1 VSDTG
6 EKEDGARTS
15 RWSDEPRKEQ
25 EMITTEELIQRD
37 QAEEDLIAWLE
48 AKSTQE
54 LRQFLAGSW
63 MASLLSPE
71 NIEELYE
78 EQEMI
83 AAQER
88 APRGSA
94 EEDVKAWTQA
104 TSTLELSQFLAS
116 PWVASLL
123 SDEAIEELSQELEQ
137 REAVPL
143 EVGLD

>member
-1 VSDTG
+1 
-6 EKEDGARTS
+6 
-15 RWSDEPRKEQ
+15 
-25 EMITTEELIQRD
+25 MITAEEIAQRD
-37 QAEEDLIAWLE
+37 KAEEDLIAWLE

-54 LRQFLAGSW
+54 FRQFLAGSW
-63 MASLLSPE
+63 MACLLSPE

-94 EEDVKAWTQA
+94 QEEVKAWIQA
-104 TSTLELSQFLAS
+104 KSTLELSQFLTS

-123 SDEAIEELSQELEQ
+123 SDEAIEELEQEIEQ
-137 REAVPL
+137 REASPL

>member
-1 VSDTG
+1 
-6 EKEDGARTS
+6 
-15 RWSDEPRKEQ
+15 
-25 EMITTEELIQRD
+25 
-37 QAEEDLIAWLE
+37 
-48 AKSTQE
+48 
-54 LRQFLAGSW
+54 

-78 EQEMI
+78 EQELI
-83 AAQER
+83 AAQQR

-94 EEDVKAWTQA
+94 DEEVKAWIETK
-104 TSTLELSQFLAS
+104 STLELSQFLAS